1 MANSTKR
8 RIFII
13 TGMSGAGKSQALKIF
28 GDFGFYCVDNLP
40 IALFQNFIDY
50 LRKSGGR
57 QDIALGVD
65 VREGDRLK
73 ELPKMLKSMTADD
86 FIVKVLFLDAAED
99 CLIRRFSETKHRHPI
114 HKKLS
119 AAISHER
126 KTLSPIRSLA
136 DKVIDTSNLKL
147 GELKEKLSA
156 LLGYT
161 REGEMQISVASFGF
175 KNGILKDCDIVMDVR
190 FLPNPYYIADLKE
203 KTGLEKEVFDYVFSS
218 DETYEFVDKLKSYLD
233 FAVPLYLK
241 EGKAELVVGV
251 GCTGG
256 KHRSVAIA
264 KYLSDHFNDLGYK
277 SSVYHRDIKKIVM

>member
-1 MANSTKR
+1 M
-8 RIFII
+8 
-13 TGMSGAGKSQALKIF
+13 
-28 GDFGFYCVDNLP
+28 DNLP
-40 IALFQNFIDY
+40 IALFQHFIDY
-50 LRKSGGR
+50 LRASGSR
-57 QDIALGVD
+57 QDIALGID

-73 ELPKMLKSMTADD
+73 ELPKMLNSMTADD

-175 KNGILKDCDIVMDVR
+175 KNGILQDCDIVMDVR
-190 FLPNPYYIADLKE
+190 FLPNPYYVADLKE
-203 KTGLEKEVFDYVFSS
+203 KTGLDKPVQDYILSFKETHEFIDK
-218 DETYEFVDKLKSYLD
+218 FVDLIQYLIPKYIQEGKSYLTI
-233 FAVPLYLK
+233 AM
-241 EGKAELVVGV
+241 

-256 KHRSVAIA
+256 QHRSVFMAHEIA
-264 KYLSDHFNDLGYK
+264 RRLNKMGLTASEF
-277 SSVYHRDIKKIVM
+277 HRDIEV